1 MNYFILLMMDLKNL
15 FNEDEWKK
23 FNDKNFKY
31 ADCSTCSKKL
41 GLDTYQNTNGF
52 FTEYSKTTI

>member
-1 MNYFILLMMDLKNL
+1 MNYFILSTMSFKDL

-23 FNDKNFKY
+23 FNKPNFKY

-41 GLDTYQNTNGF
+41 GLDTYKNTNGF
-52 FTEYSKTTI
+52 LQNTQ